1 MEQKV
6 LPWIKAVFS
15 SLCAWAGISMSR
27 VQEQCEQ
34 LLGLVWGTRNRENE
48 RILGMLEAGLL
59 KGVCAEAK
67 AREP

>member
-1 MEQKV
+1 
-6 LPWIKAVFS
+6 
-15 SLCAWAGISMSR
+15 MSR